1 MQASPRTTMRT
12 PNLRASSSGSR
23 HLTVSG
29 PCART
34 RAGLRAT
41 KSPSGQA
48 TVEFALV
55 LPLIVVVLFGIAL
68 FGLALNDWIDE
79 TQLVSEAARF
89 AAVNSEHGTGHLNPE
104 KEYEQ
109 FRKWI
114 TEQGDNKQVENA
126 KAEICSPTSKFED
139 YVKVRLSYSYT
150 WFGLGG
156 SSGILSLFG
165 GSQAAETPITST
177 ATMRIEDP
185 PEKPYPTT
193 FASTKAC

>member
-1 MQASPRTTMRT
+1 M
-12 PNLRASSSGSR
+12 
-23 HLTVSG
+23 
-29 PCART
+29 

-41 KSPSGQA
+41 KAQSGQA

-79 TQLVSEAARF
+79 TQLVSQAARF
-89 AAVNSEHGTGHLNPE
+89 AAVNSEHGTGPLNE
-104 KEYEQ
+104 AT
-109 FRKWI
+109 FLKWI
-114 TEQGDNKQVENA
+114 TEQGDNNQVQAA

-165 GSQAAETPITST
+165 SSQAAETPITST

-185 PEKPYPTT
+185 PAKAYPTT